1 MRTDYRD
8 TSRPT
13 VLTSVRVLKEYR
25 AIAATTKAA
34 LESATAAVT

>member
-13 VLTSVRVLKEYR
+13 VLTSVRVLQEYR
-25 AIAATTKAA
+25 AIAASTKAA
-34 LESATAAVT
+34 LEGVAAGVT